1 MIKNFVFDIGNVI
14 LSGSPK
20 DVLDTIDIDYKS
32 KKLLEDVYFNNS
44 RWIDMDLGNLNAS
57 EYFEI
62 VKKDIPDNLISNYKD
77 ILLNSHKY
85 RKYNKNIINLIK
97 RLKESHNIYILSD
110 INIDYY
116 NYLKE
121 SELGNYINGWVVSSA
136 YGELKQNE
144 KIFQILF
151 DKYKLN
157 PEECFF
163 IDDKF
168 INVEIARKLGMKAFN
183 LDWINNSYQDLLN
196 DLNKYNIK
204 I

>member
-14 LSGSPK
+14 LSESPK
-20 DVLDTIDIDYKS
+20 DVLDTVDIDYKS
-32 KKLLEDVYFNNS
+32 KKLLEEVYFNNS
-44 RWIDMDLGNLNAS
+44 RWVDLDLGILNTS
-57 EYFEI
+57 EYFDI

-85 RKYNKNIINLIK
+85 RKYNKNILNLIK
-97 RLKESHNIYILSD
+97 RLKESYNIYILSD
-110 INIDYY
+110 INVDHY

-121 SELGNYINGWVVSSA
+121 SELANYVNGWVVSCD

-157 PEECFF
+157 PGECFF
-163 IDDKF
+163 IDDR
-168 INVEIARKLGMKAFN
+168 IVNVEIARKLGMKAFKI
-183 LDWINNSYQDLLN
+183 DWINNSYQDLLN
-196 DLNKYNIK
+196 ELDRYNIK